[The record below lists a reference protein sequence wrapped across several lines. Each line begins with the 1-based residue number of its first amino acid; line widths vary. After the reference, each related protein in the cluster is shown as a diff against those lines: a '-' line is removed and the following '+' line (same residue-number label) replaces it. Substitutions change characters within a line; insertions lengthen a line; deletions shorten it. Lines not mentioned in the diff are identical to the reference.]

1 MRVRVDSARGERPD
15 MDSERWHRVA
25 HVYESV
31 LDRNPGE
38 RAAFLSEATAG
49 DKDLRREV
57 ESLLAHDSVPC

>member
-1 MRVRVDSARGERPD
+1 